1 MKSRFASSVPST
13 GKPISGAGCLHQK
26 LLTGLR
32 FFLELAGLASHKG
45 TGLWKRRTRRRAKI
59 LMPTLFRFV
68 VTLAVLAGIAY
79 GAMFALA
86 MFVEPK
92 KAEMSIRIP
101 AEKLNP
107 KKN

>member
-13 GKPISGAGCLHQK
+13 GKPISAGGNPHQK

-45 TGLWKRRTRRRAKI
+45 TGFGNAEQEDGRK

-68 VTLAVLAGIAY
+68 VTLAILAGIAY
-79 GAMFALA
+79 GTMFALV

-92 KAEMSIRIP
+92 KAEMSVRIP
-101 AEKLNP
+101 PEKLNP

>member
-1 MKSRFASSVPST
+1 MDQQA
-13 GKPISGAGCLHQK
+13 LHQK

-45 TGLWKRRTRRRAKI
+45 TGFGNAEQEDGRK

-68 VTLAVLAGIAY
+68 VVTAILAGIAY
-79 GAMFALA
+79 GTMFALV

-92 KAEMSIRIP
+92 KGEMSVRIP
-101 AEKLNP
+101 PEKLNP
-107 KKN
+107 KKS